1 MDFSFGF
8 GLGSSAYLL
17 SGYNPNI
24 VYIWV
29 VYNDNNTILFNDGNN
44 LGYRE

>member
-24 VYIWV
+24 VYIWG
-29 VYNDNNTILFNDGNN
+29 VYNDNNTILFNDGNS

>member
-29 VYNDNNTILFNDGNN
+29 VYNDNNTILFNDDNS

>member
-8 GLGSSAYLL
+8 GLGSSTYLL

-29 VYNDNNTILFNDGNN
+29 VYNDNNTILFNDGNS

>member
-1 MDFSFGF
+1 MDFLFCF

-24 VYIWV
+24 NYIWV
-29 VYNDNNTILFNDGNN
+29 VYNDNNTILFNDGNS
-44 LGYRE
+44 LVYKE